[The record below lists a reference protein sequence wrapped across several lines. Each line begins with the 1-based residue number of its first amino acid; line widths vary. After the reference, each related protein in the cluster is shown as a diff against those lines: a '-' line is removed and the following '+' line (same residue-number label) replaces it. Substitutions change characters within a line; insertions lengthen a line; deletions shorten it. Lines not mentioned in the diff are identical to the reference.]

1 MLSLHLLC
9 HMRVVVPGVV
19 PTLCVPLSILPQSV
33 QGIPLVNRRQLT
45 LPRRVIIMYLLIA
58 PRYTYLRPVL
68 VLDLD
73 RSSHHLQIYPKY
85 PCSVILV
92 SLLFYW
98 LGQGCSQSVATKMIF
113 SCWYLSCSASLY
125 LFFVEGDIFYAPPPL
140 LALRL

>member
-1 MLSLHLLC
+1 MISFHILRPL
-9 HMRVVVPGVV
+9 RGVV
-19 PTLCVPLSILPQSV
+19 LSIVLPLCVPPSILTHRLQV
-33 QGIPLVNRRQLT
+33 TPLVNRRQLT